1 LICRPK
7 CVKLPFM
14 NKLALSAQERTVL
27 GKKVKQ
33 LRKDGLLPGHVFG
46 KGIETEHVSVPIKE
60 FLAIFHSA
68 GETGLIDL
76 RIGQEK
82 NRPVLVRDVQYDP
95 VRGQPLHV
103 DFYQVNLKEKVIVP
117 VPIVLIGEEHEA
129 VKLGEVVVLQNL
141 NEVNVEA
148 LPTDLVENIEVDIT
162 PLKAIDDAITIGQLN
177 YDRSKLTLHAPE
189 EEIVVKLAPAV
200 TAEMEKLLEEEAA
213 ETADVQAEATTEEG
227 VTAEVPTEGA
237 ESTEDTATAE
247 GDTDA
252 RTEGEAEKSE
262 K

>member
-1 LICRPK
+1 MDRLNLNATNRAI
-7 CVKLPFM
+7 
-14 NKLALSAQERTVL
+14 L
-27 GKKVKQ
+27 GKKVKL
-33 LRKDGLLPGHVFG
+33 LRKKGLIPGHIFG
-46 KGIETEHVSVPIKE
+46 KGLDSKHVSVNTKDFIKT
-60 FLAIFHSA
+60 FAAA

-76 RIGQEK
+76 KVEGSVK
-82 NRPVLVRDVQYDP
+82 PVMVRGAQYDP

-252 RTEGEAEKSE
+252 RTEGEAEKS
-262 K
+262 